1 MADKRHK
8 ILIVEDEEALSEI
21 LQDRFENEDFE
32 VFVAK
37 DGAEGLKL
45 ALDKKPDVILLD
57 ILLPKLDG
65 LSMLKNLRT
74 YEQGKNIRVIV
85 TTNVNDSKE
94 VHEALA
100 LGARDFLVKSDW
112 VLSDLVESVR
122 NQLDE
127 PYRYVG

>member
-21 LQDRFENEDFE
+21 LRDRFENEGFD

-37 DGAEGLKL
+37 DGAQGLL
-45 ALDKKPDVILLD
+45 MALDKEPDVILLD

-65 LSMLKNLRT
+65 LSMLKKLRT
-74 YEQGKNIRVIV
+74 YEQGKNMRVIV
-85 TTNVNDSKE
+85 TTNINDSKE

-112 VLSDLVESVR
+112 VLADLVDSVR
-122 NQLDE
+122 SQLEE